1 MQPLCGAG
9 FDAGTNAAR
18 IADRDA
24 HRHSEERRLG
34 HCRAGDSALKSAPAG
49 ADTVWA
55 QPAASAVGPGEDEI
69 AQLAE
74 LLNRAAAVTL
84 LCGSG
89 CATAATPQRHDDVVA
104 LADALAAPV
113 VHALRRKE
121 HLEWDNPF
129 DVGMTGLIGCS
140 SGYHAMLS
148 CDTLVMLG
156 TDFHYRHFYPAR
168 ARAVQMD
175 RRPEAL
181 GRRTR
186 LDRALVGDVR
196 STIKA
201 LLPRLSG
208 AKDRRFLDAAKRHY
222 AAARAGLDDLAI
234 PRPGDKRIHPQ

>member
-1 MQPLCGAG
+1 MPRVSQTAMHTAIQKKGV
-9 FDAGTNAAR
+9 
-18 IADRDA
+18 
-24 HRHSEERRLG
+24 SV

-129 DVGMTGLIGCS
+129 DVGMTGLDRLQLRLPCDAVLR
-140 SGYHAMLS
+140 HARDARNRFPLS
-148 CDTLVMLG
+148 A
-156 TDFHYRHFYPAR
+156 F
-168 ARAVQMD
+168 
-175 RRPEAL
+175 
-181 GRRTR
+181 
-186 LDRALVGDVR
+186 
-196 STIKA
+196 
-201 LLPRLSG
+201 LPG
-208 AKDRRFLDAAKRHY
+208 A
-222 AAARAGLDDLAI
+222 G
-234 PRPGDKRIHPQ
+234 